1 MVIEGNH
8 RIYAKIASMIKET
21 KNQLSTISP
30 VTSLVRSDQFGLLD
44 FDFDYCLES
53 QIQFRFLTELSSQ
66 NLNAGKALLKIEP
79 KARCNIRGRNPN
91 LGLRLFPRMVIKDD
105 KEILLF
111 ITPKTGTTPT
121 VQDELCLWTNC
132 KSIIN
137 SFICVFDDLWRNST
151 DLQEKIVEIE
161 TGKPTPK
168 TLIFTD
174 AKTAKE
180 QYEKALRAAENEI
193 TVMTSTKNLVEFWE
207 SIPQLRE
214 WASLGVSVRIMAPI
228 TKENLDIAK
237 RLSKFCKVKH
247 IATSQLDTTV
257 IDGKHLFQF
266 KIPASGQGE
275 LEVAPSFENAFYSD
289 DFEYIGKV
297 KVMLDDLWRNAHA
310 PSGTTLESI
319 IQSPNKISA
328 FSDDSYTYSRSDSPF
343 KKMTIPFEE
352 KPRTITEAEV
362 LSKIRNAKKHLVKN
376 PLKDTAVFYGSR
388 AAVVIHPPD
397 YLNLPT
403 MIIGVAHWNEKST
416 FGAEN
421 WLTIYL
427 LLNTQK
433 GNAFVPVAF
442 VRDRPTSVD
451 LFKAIYVDTPAAKN
465 IQVVSKNEFQ
475 VRTYGNILFAG
486 WTKPI
491 PLLPLKYVLPPSCI
505 LFEGYGELKTG
516 VIKSGFPSGRKQ
528 TWEYNGLEAFVTY
541 FHPASKYSGPGTDG
555 TLSREIILTSY
566 PSE

>member
-1 MVIEGNH
+1 M
-8 RIYAKIASMIKET
+8 
-21 KNQLSTISP
+21 
-30 VTSLVRSDQFGLLD
+30 
-44 FDFDYCLES
+44 
-53 QIQFRFLTELSSQ
+53 
-66 NLNAGKALLKIEP
+66 
-79 KARCNIRGRNPN
+79 
-91 LGLRLFPRMVIKDD
+91 
-105 KEILLF
+105 
-111 ITPKTGTTPT
+111 
-121 VQDELCLWTNC
+121 
-132 KSIIN
+132 
-137 SFICVFDDLWRNST
+137 
-151 DLQEKIVEIE
+151 
-161 TGKPTPK
+161 
-168 TLIFTD
+168 
-174 AKTAKE
+174 
-180 QYEKALRAAENEI
+180 
-193 TVMTSTKNLVEFWE
+193 
-207 SIPQLRE
+207 
-214 WASLGVSVRIMAPI
+214 
-228 TKENLDIAK
+228 
-237 RLSKFCKVKH
+237 
-247 IATSQLDTTV
+247 
-257 IDGKHLFQF
+257 
-266 KIPASGQGE
+266 
-275 LEVAPSFENAFYSD
+275 APSFENAFYSD

-328 FSDDSYTYSRSDSPF
+328 FSDDSYTYSRSDIPF

-475 VRTYGNILFAG
+475 VRKYGNILFAG